1 MLAELKIKYA
11 GTSGKFTQPRIAIS
25 KSDGPPIHS
34 PTYLVH
40 AALVARPA
48 AALALDVLLHEAD
61 AARSATH
68 EAPSI
73 SQTLKADGGRTINP
87 LSYLGHSA
95 ERGGAKHAPPCLFEI
110 TSCGG

>member
-25 KSDGPPIHS
+25 KSDGSPIHS

-48 AALALDVLLHEAD
+48 AALALDVLLHEAE
-61 AARSATH
+61 AARRAADRRRRPVGRVAQLELNGCKDKEELLYVTLL
-68 EAPSI
+68 AP
-73 SQTLKADGGRTINP
+73 
-87 LSYLGHSA
+87 Y
-95 ERGGAKHAPPCLFEI
+95 
-110 TSCGG
+110 

>member
-48 AALALDVLLHEAD
+48 AALALDVLLHEAE
-61 AARSATH
+61 AARRAADRRRRPVGRVAQLELNGCKDKEELLYVTLL
-68 EAPSI
+68 AP
-73 SQTLKADGGRTINP
+73 
-87 LSYLGHSA
+87 Y
-95 ERGGAKHAPPCLFEI
+95 
-110 TSCGG
+110 